1 VGTNINKD
9 SANLNQH
16 FEKGRASMSSFFYQ
30 MLATFNELKI
40 MSELYMTTE
49 KGFKYSIKEKEQR
62 RVGLESG

>member
-1 VGTNINKD
+1 MNNTSDFTIIITKKIINKD

-49 KGFKYSIKEKEQR
+49 KGFN
-62 RVGLESG
+62 